1 MTGADPERGW
11 LAERLILLDQPPPE
25 AAPTR
30 EDEIYDDFARGAA
43 APAAVLIGLV
53 PRPDGLSVLL
63 TRRADSLRRHT
74 GQIALPGGR
83 CDAGEGPLQT
93 ALREAWEEIGL
104 DPASVDPLGYADPF
118 HTRTGFWVTPVVALV
133 SPQAALAA
141 NPQEVAEIFETPFRF
156 LMNPVNHQHRSAILG
171 GTMRRF
177 YAMEH
182 DGRLIWGVTAG
193 MLHALYLRLYGP
205 SQP

>member
-1 MTGADPERGW
+1 MTDPDRAF
-11 LAERLILLDQPPPE
+11 LARRLIPLDRPPPE
-25 AAPTR
+25 AEPTR
-30 EDEIYDDFARGAA
+30 EDEIYDDFAVGAA

-53 PRPDGLSVLL
+53 PRPQGLMVLL

-83 CDAGEGPLQT
+83 CDPGEGALPT

-104 DPASVDPLGYADPF
+104 DRRWIDPLGFSDPF
-118 HTRTGFWVTPVVALV
+118 HTRTGFWVTPVVAMV
-133 SPQAALAA
+133 SSEAAFTA
-141 NPQEVAEIFETPFRF
+141 NPAEVAEIFETPFHF
-156 LMNPVNHQHRSAILG
+156 LMDPVNHQHRSAILG

-182 DGRLIWGVTAG
+182 DGRTIWGITAG
-193 MLHALYLRLYGP
+193 MLQALYLRLYGEAIVG
-205 SQP
+205 